1 MGQRAR
7 RAVGFNAR
15 APLIMRLRVTADTMT
30 RAALCLGLL
39 VWSAD
44 SPCDGQERET
54 ASEEEV
60 KEAHEPVSR
69 LRAVALQN
77 NIDFG
82 IGSNDRTGL
91 RLLIQ
96 PWQAEIGTG
105 IWWRMKTFSALP
117 VLYRP
122 NANESEGGT
131 FGLGDPEISVFWS
144 PRKAG
149 RSVLG
154 VGPVV
159 RFPLATDDALG
170 SGKWSAG
177 VTALAVARPGRWL
190 FGVRTYNIW
199 SFAGDEER
207 SDVNQFLLN
216 YISPTR
222 ARERLVCHQRSRRDG
237 GLERAKRRPMAGPH
251 RRGRRQ
257 ARQSG
262 QTWCR
267 PSSFRLL
274 QRHPSRDP
282 AARGLDSTNTAS
294 VPIRELNASYPS
306 PTSVGTAP
314 EGALTMMV
322 HGMTFGFTF

>member
-1 MGQRAR
+1 
-7 RAVGFNAR
+7 
-15 APLIMRLRVTADTMT
+15 MT
-30 RAALCLGLL
+30 RAALCFGLL

-77 NIDFG
+77 NVDFG
-82 IGSNDRTGL
+82 IGSNNRTGL

-96 PWQAEIGTG
+96 PWQAEIGKG

-117 VLYRP
+117 VVYQP

-144 PRKAG
+144 PRKTG

-199 SFAGDEER
+199 SFAGDGER
-207 SDVNQFLLN
+207 SDVNQFLLH
-216 YISPTR
+216 YILLRVLGGGWYFISAPVVT
-222 ARERLVCHQRSRRDG
+222 ADWNAPNGDQWLVPVG
-237 GLERAKRRPMAGPH
+237 GGAGKLVKVG
-251 RRGRRQ
+251 RRGVDLQ
-257 ARQSG
+257 VSVFYNVIHPE
-262 QTWCR
+262 TR
-267 PSSFRLL
+267 PHADWTLRIQL
-274 QRHPSRDP
+274 QF
-282 AARGLDSTNTAS
+282 LFAS
-294 VPIRELNASYPS
+294 
-306 PTSVGTAP
+306 
-314 EGALTMMV
+314 
-322 HGMTFGFTF
+322 